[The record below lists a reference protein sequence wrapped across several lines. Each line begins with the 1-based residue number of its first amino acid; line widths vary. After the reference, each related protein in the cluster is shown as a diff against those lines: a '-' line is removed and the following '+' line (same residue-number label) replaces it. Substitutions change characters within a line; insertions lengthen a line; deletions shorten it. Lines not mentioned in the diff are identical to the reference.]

1 MTKQNDQP
9 VEKYDSIL
17 SLFAKFFW
25 TLLGNA
31 ILFFTAVSIFLHK
44 GEMLHTADIV
54 FWVTVAALI
63 IVRYLDIKFFN
74 GLTATGLPAS
84 MTHWRK
90 YTVVLLICS
99 AVIWVLSHII
109 NHFMITAV
117 LVG

>member
-1 MTKQNDQP
+1 MTKQNDQS

-17 SLFAKFFW
+17 GLFAKVFW

-31 ILFFTAVSIFLHK
+31 VLLFTLISIFQHK
-44 GEMLHTADIV
+44 GEILHTADIV

-63 IVRYLDIKFFN
+63 IARYLDIKFFN
-74 GLTATGLPAS
+74 GLTITGLPAS

-90 YTVVLLICS
+90 YAVVLLICS
-99 AVIWVLSHII
+99 TVIWVLSHII

-117 LVG
+117 